1 MEEHEMDPLLR
12 MSAAVLLSG
21 LFATPAS
28 AQTQPRDP
36 NMPDPKNVPA
46 EKIAPDIGSTGST
59 GSGGTLS
66 DRLERSEGVIK
77 PPPIG
82 DTEAVI
88 SPPQVPDMPVIKPP
102 GTSPSDPVQ
111 PK

>member
-1 MEEHEMDPLLR
+1 MNPFTWK
-12 MSAAVLLSG
+12 AAAILMLGG
-21 LFATPAS
+21 LMTTPGM

-46 EKIAPDIGSTGST
+46 EKMAPDIGTTGST
-59 GSGGTLS
+59 RSGETLS
-66 DRLERSEGVIK
+66 ERLNRSDGVIK
-77 PPPIG
+77 PPP
-82 DTEAVI
+82 TAA
-88 SPPQVPDMPVIKPP
+88 PDMRVPAPVPNPGTTPVIPPP